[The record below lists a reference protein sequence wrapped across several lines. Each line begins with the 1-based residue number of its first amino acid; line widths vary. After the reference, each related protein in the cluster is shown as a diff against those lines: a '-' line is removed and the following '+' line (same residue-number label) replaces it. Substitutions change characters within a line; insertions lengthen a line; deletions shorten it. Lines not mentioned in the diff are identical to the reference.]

1 MEQSVLYSKVRVL
14 HAACFAPTLCVM
26 IGNREVVKE
35 LCYGESSGYVRV
47 RGGFRRVSVTCR
59 ESGEEL
65 VIETVPF
72 PEGSQM
78 TLVVC
83 NTMNK
88 LSLVV
93 MPEVTCNAGKG
104 KGALRVANY
113 TFGDGPFQVMQEKEA
128 VYSCVSPCTYTPFLP
143 AAAGNYDIWL
153 ARTDSCMEVDE
164 EVCSLGPYE
173 ADSQENDRE
182 EPQVKPEAEIHVKV
196 MPGISYTACIL
207 GACDSSVPLDVRI
220 LEF

>member
-14 HAACFAPTLCVM
+14 HAACFAPVLCVM

-47 RGGFRRVSVTCR
+47 TGGFRRVSVTCK

-65 VIETVPF
+65 VVETIPF

-93 MPEVTCNAGKG
+93 MPEVTCNAGEG

-113 TFGDGPFQVMQEKEA
+113 TFDDGPFQVMQGSEA
-128 VYSCVSPCTYTPFLP
+128 VYSCVSACTCTPFLP
-143 AAAGNYDIWL
+143 AAAGTYDLWL
-153 ARTDSCMEVDE
+153 AKTDSCIEVDE
-164 EVCSLGPYE
+164 EACSLKSDG
-173 ADSQENDRE
+173 ADSQKEDG
-182 EPQVKPEAEIHVKV
+182 VKPEVEIHVKV